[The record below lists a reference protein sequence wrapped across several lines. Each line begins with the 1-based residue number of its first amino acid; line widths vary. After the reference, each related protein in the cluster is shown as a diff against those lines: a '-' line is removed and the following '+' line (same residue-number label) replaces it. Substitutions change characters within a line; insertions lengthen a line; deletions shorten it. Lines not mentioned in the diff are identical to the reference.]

1 MSKQMAKI
9 ERMTETADDLTV
21 YEDDFDT
28 YLHLFC
34 EKNNIEDLKKESQS
48 VWNACLYYIYSH
60 MFKGTNRLKSKKL
73 YDNPLL
79 KTNNNAY
86 NYDLLLDIAD
96 VYIYKLCMR
105 YDKEV
110 SLLGF
115 STLTG
120 ISNGT
125 LIDWGNNRNKLSNGG
140 CEIYKKLMTFNEE
153 SLSDKLV
160 TGKQNPV
167 GVIAVLN
174 RRHGWASPYTSDS
187 NRQRTALTAD
197 QLPRLRRN
205 KPAELCDNQTQL
217 DGDNQ

>member
-1 MSKQMAKI
+1 MKRASEIRDQAQ
-9 ERMTETADDLTV
+9 EVTDVLEV
-21 YEDDFDT
+21 YENDFDM
-28 YLHLFC
+28 YLQLFC
-34 EKNNIEDLKKESQS
+34 EENNIEDLKKESQS
-48 VWNACLYYIYSH
+48 IWNACLYYIYSH
-60 MFKGTNRLKSKKL
+60 VFKGTNQLKSTKL

-86 NYDLLLDIAD
+86 NYDLLLDIVD
-96 VYIYKLCMR
+96 IYIYKLCMK

-140 CEIYKKLMTFNEE
+140 YEIYKKLMTFNEE

-197 QLPRLRRN
+197 QLPKLGRN
-205 KPAELCDNQTQL
+205 KTVELCDNQTQL
-217 DGDNQ
+217 EESNQ

>member
-1 MSKQMAKI
+1 MKRASEIRDQAQEVTDI
-9 ERMTETADDLTV
+9 LEV
-21 YEDDFDT
+21 YENDFDM

-34 EKNNIEDLKKESQS
+34 EENNIDDLKKESQS
-48 VWNACLYYIYSH
+48 IWNACLYYIYSH
-60 MFKGTNRLKSKKL
+60 VFKGTNQLKSTKL

-86 NYDLLLDIAD
+86 NYDLLLDIVD
-96 VYIYKLCMR
+96 IYIYKLCMQ

-140 CEIYKKLMTFNEE
+140 YEIYKKLMTFNEE

-197 QLPRLRRN
+197 QLPKLGQN
-205 KPAELCDNQTQL
+205 KPVELCDNQTQL
-217 DGDNQ
+217 EESNQ

>member
-1 MSKQMAKI
+1 MKKASKNTDQAQEI
-9 ERMTETADDLTV
+9 TDVLEV
-21 YEDDFDT
+21 YENDFDM

-34 EKNNIEDLKKESQS
+34 EENNIDDLKKESQS
-48 VWNACLYYIYSH
+48 IWNACLYYIYSH
-60 MFKGTNRLKSKKL
+60 VFKGTNQLKSTKL
-73 YDNPLL
+73 YDNPLI
-79 KTNNNAY
+79 KTNNNSY
-86 NYDLLLDIAD
+86 NYELLLDIAD
-96 VYIYKLCMR
+96 IYIYKLCMR

-120 ISNGT
+120 INNGT

-140 CEIYKKLMTFNEE
+140 CDIYKKLMTFNEE

-197 QLPRLRRN
+197 QLPKLGRDN
-205 KPAELCDNQTQL
+205 PVELCDNSAQL
-217 DGDNQ
+217 EKNNQ

>member
-1 MSKQMAKI
+1 MKRASEIRDQAQEVTDVLK
-9 ERMTETADDLTV
+9 V
-21 YEDDFDT
+21 YENDFDM

-34 EKNNIEDLKKESQS
+34 EENNIDDLKKESQS
-48 VWNACLYYIYSH
+48 IWNACLYYIYSH
-60 MFKGTNRLKSKKL
+60 VFKGTNQLKSTKL

-86 NYDLLLDIAD
+86 NYDLLLDIVD
-96 VYIYKLCMR
+96 IYIYKLCMQ

-140 CEIYKKLMTFNEE
+140 YEIYKKLMTFNEE

-197 QLPRLRRN
+197 QLPKLGRN

-217 DGDNQ
+217 ENNNQ

>member
-1 MSKQMAKI
+1 MEKQSAKI

-21 YEDDFDT
+21 YEDNFDM

-34 EKNNIEDLKKESQS
+34 EENNIEDLKKESQS

-60 MFKGTNRLKSKKL
+60 VFKGTNQLKSKKL
-73 YDNPLL
+73 YDNPLIR
-79 KTNNNAY
+79 TTNNAY
-86 NYDLLLDIAD
+86 NYDLLLDIVD
-96 VYIYKLCMR
+96 IYIYKLCMQ

-120 ISNGT
+120 INNVT
-125 LIDWGNNRNKLSNGG
+125 LTEWGNNRNKLSNGG
-140 CEIYKKLMTFNEE
+140 YEIYKKLMTFNEE
-153 SLSDKLV
+153 SLSGKLV

-197 QLPRLRRN
+197 QLPKLGRN
-205 KPAELCDNQTQL
+205 KPVELCDNQTQL
-217 DGDNQ
+217 EEDNQ

>member
-1 MSKQMAKI
+1 MKRAN
-9 ERMTETADDLTV
+9 ETRDQAQEVTDILDV
-21 YEDDFDT
+21 YENDFDMC
-28 YLHLFC
+28 LHLFC
-34 EKNNIEDLKKESQS
+34 EENNINDLKKESQS
-48 VWNACLYYIYSH
+48 IWNACLYYIYSH
-60 MFKGTNRLKSKKL
+60 VFKGTNQLKSKPDYNNGL
-73 YDNPLL
+73 FV
-79 KTNNNAY
+79 TNNNAY
-86 NYDLLLDIAD
+86 NYDLLLDIVD
-96 VYIYKLCMR
+96 IYIYKLCMQ

-110 SLLGF
+110 SILGF

-120 ISNGT
+120 INNLT
-125 LIDWGNNRNKLSNGG
+125 ITEWGNNRAKLSDGG
-140 CEIYKKLMTFNEE
+140 FKIYKKLMTFNEE

-197 QLPRLRRN
+197 QLPKLGRN

-217 DGDNQ
+217 EEDNQ

>member
-1 MSKQMAKI
+1 MKRESEIRDQAQ
-9 ERMTETADDLTV
+9 ELPDVLEV
-21 YEDDFDT
+21 YENDFDM

-34 EKNNIEDLKKESQS
+34 EENNIDDLKKESQS
-48 VWNACLYYIYSH
+48 IWNACLYYIYSH
-60 MFKGTNRLKSKKL
+60 VFKGTNQLKSTKL

-86 NYDLLLDIAD
+86 NYDLLLDIVD
-96 VYIYKLCMR
+96 IYIYKLCMQ

-140 CEIYKKLMTFNEE
+140 YEIYKKLMTFNEE

-187 NRQRTALTAD
+187 NRQKTALTAD
-197 QLPRLRRN
+197 QLPKLGRN

-217 DGDNQ
+217 EESNQ

>member
-1 MSKQMAKI
+1 MSKQTAKI
-9 ERMTETADDLTV
+9 ERMAGTPDDLTV
-21 YEDDFDT
+21 YEDNFDM

-60 MFKGTNRLKSKKL
+60 VFKGTNQLKSKKL
-73 YDNPLL
+73 YDNPLM

-96 VYIYKLCMR
+96 VYIYKLCMK

-110 SLLGF
+110 SIVGF
-115 STLTG
+115 SALTG
-120 ISNGT
+120 INNGSIT
-125 LIDWGNNRNKLSNGG
+125 EWGNNRNKLSNGG
-140 CEIYKKLMTFNEE
+140 YEIYKKLMTFNEE

-197 QLPRLRRN
+197 QLPRLGRN
-205 KPAELCDNQTQL
+205 KSTELCDNQTQL

>member
-1 MSKQMAKI
+1 MKKASEIRDQAQ
-9 ERMTETADDLTV
+9 EVTDVLDV
-21 YEDDFDT
+21 YENDFDM

-34 EKNNIEDLKKESQS
+34 EENNIDDLKKESQS
-48 VWNACLYYIYSH
+48 IWNACLYYIYSH
-60 MFKGTNRLKSKKL
+60 VFKGTNQLKSKKL
-73 YDNPLL
+73 YDNPLI

-86 NYDLLLDIAD
+86 NYELLLNIAD
-96 VYIYKLCMR
+96 IYIYKLCMK

-110 SLLGF
+110 SVLGF
-115 STLTG
+115 CTLTG
-120 ISNGT
+120 IDNGT
-125 LIDWGNNRNKLSNGG
+125 VYSWGNDRNKLSNGG
-140 CEIYKKLMTFNEE
+140 LSIYKKLMTFNEE

-197 QLPRLRRN
+197 QLPKLGRN
-205 KPAELCDNQTQL
+205 KTVELCDNQTQL
-217 DGDNQ
+217 EADNQ